1 MKLVLLILLTLLID
15 PSKISEVNKAKEKA
29 KEAYARGEYKE
40 AATQYQTLVDSLGV
54 SEEEVSMNLAH
65 AYYQLNDTLN
75 ARNGYLGLTN
85 SANPQFRSVSY
96 QQLGMMAHRE
106 GKLEEA
112 LSHFKSALKANPA
125 NEDARYNYELVK
137 KKLDE
142 QQKQQQQQRN
152 DQDKKDQEQKDNKD
166 QQDKKDQKQ
175 NEQQQKDKEK
185 KEQQGKEKQEQQK
198 KEQEKKDQEEKQK
211 KEQEQKK
218 EDEKKDEKK
227 EPQPSSEKMK
237 MMKISEEKAKMVLE
251 AMKNQEIQYL
261 QQNKR
266 KATKP
271 KDKGKPDW

>member
-1 MKLVLLILLTLLID
+1 MKFLLLILLTLLID

-29 KEAYARGEYKE
+29 KESYARGEYKE
-40 AATQYQTLVDSLGV
+40 AAAQYRTLVDSLGV
-54 SEEEVSMNLAH
+54 NEEEVAMNMAH
-65 AYYQLNDTLN
+65 SYYQLNDTLN
-75 ARNGYLGLTN
+75 AKNTYLGLTN
-85 SANPQFRSVSY
+85 SADPQFKSVSY
-96 QQLGMMAHRE
+96 QQLGMLAHRE

-112 LSHFKSALKANPA
+112 LAHFKSALKANPA
-125 NEDARYNYELVK
+125 NEDARFNYELVK

-142 QQKQQQQQRN
+142 QQKQQQRQ
-152 DQDKKDQEQKDNKD
+152 DQDKKDQEQKENKD

-185 KEQQGKEKQEQQK
+185 KEQQEKEKKEQEK
-198 KEQEKKDQEEKQK
+198 KEQEKKDQEKKKQ
-211 KEQEQKK
+211 EQEQKK
-218 EDEKKDEKK
+218 DEEKKDEKK

>member
-1 MKLVLLILLTLLID
+1 MKLIYILLLTLLID
-15 PSKISEVNKAKEKA
+15 PSRISEVNKAKEKA
-29 KEAYARGEYKE
+29 RESYARGDYKE
-40 AATQYQTLVDSLGV
+40 AVRQYRILIDSLGV
-54 SEEEVSMNLAH
+54 SEEEVAMNMGH
-65 AYYQLNDTLN
+65 SYYQVNDTLN
-75 ARNGYLGLTN
+75 AKNTYLGLTT
-85 SANPQFRSVSY
+85 SSNPQYRSVSY
-96 QQLGMMAHRE
+96 QQLGMLAYQG

-112 LSHFKSALKANPA
+112 LAHFKSALKANPA

-142 QQKQQQQQRN
+142 QQQQQRN
-152 DQDKKDQEQKDNKD
+152 DQDKKDQEKKENKD
-166 QQDKKDQKQ
+166 QDKKDQKQ

-185 KEQQGKEKQEQQK
+185 KEQEDKQKQEQQK
-198 KEQEKKDQEEKQK
+198 KDQEKKEQEEKQK
-211 KEQEQKK
+211 KEQEQK
-218 EDEKKDEKK
+218 DEKKDGKK
-227 EPQPSSEKMK
+227 EPQPSSDKMK